1 MYGNVREPEWLKQ
14 SWKREAELENS
25 QFIIP
30 KLTTKYSKSSGI
42 KIDTYGMESIKICPY
57 IYGQLILDKE
67 PRLFE
72 REEKTITQRT
82 QTTEKEDEE
91 NGYIKL
97 H

>member
-1 MYGNVREPEWLKQ
+1 
-14 SWKREAELENS
+14 
-25 QFIIP
+25 
-30 KLTTKYSKSSGI
+30 
-42 KIDTYGMESIKICPY
+42 MESIKICPY